1 MGQCYSVG
9 LKIKVKHNSEEKAAE
24 ALRLHMLQDDKTEY
38 NFESLLILESGQKN
52 WMISSETALLDGNQ
66 ALIAWKKFLAG
77 KNIIMILMLAMDG
90 TQL

>member
-9 LKIKVKHNSEEKAAE
+9 LKIKVKHN
-24 ALRLHMLQDDKTEY
+24 
-38 NFESLLILESGQKN
+38 
-52 WMISSETALLDGNQ
+52 SSETALLDGNQ

>member
-9 LKIKVKHNSEEKAAE
+9 LKIKVKHNSEEKA
-24 ALRLHMLQDDKTEY
+24 
-38 NFESLLILESGQKN
+38 GQKN

>member
-38 NFESLLILESGQKN
+38 NF
-52 WMISSETALLDGNQ
+52 
-66 ALIAWKKFLAG
+66 
-77 KNIIMILMLAMDG
+77 DG
-90 TQL
+90 TKH